1 MSKYVIG
8 IDGSETAAKAAARA
22 GELAA
27 VTGAELHVVCAYS
40 GGRSATVQLGADSF
54 TFSGLIDAEQTAEQ
68 QVAKYRAAG
77 LTATCGVAEGKPA
90 AVILDQAQQV
100 GADLIVIGNLR
111 MQGAKRVLGAV
122 ANDILHHAPCDV
134 LCVKTV

>member
-1 MSKYVIG
+1 MPKYVIG

-27 VTGAELHVVCAYS
+27 VTGAELVVVSAYA

-54 TFSGLIDAEQTAEQ
+54 TFSGLVDAEQTAEQ
-68 QVAKYRAAG
+68 QVAKYRTAG
-77 LTATCGVAEGKPA
+77 LTATCAVGEGKPA
-90 AVILDQAQQV
+90 AVILEQAKLV
-100 GADLIVIGNLR
+100 DADLIVIGNLR